1 MNFWPNGN
9 DTMILNNDT
18 KGGAPGTIHAKR
30 EGEFQVQAVEGR
42 RLLAL

>member
-1 MNFWPNGN
+1 MIFWPDGD
-9 DTMILNNDT
+9 DTMILKNDT